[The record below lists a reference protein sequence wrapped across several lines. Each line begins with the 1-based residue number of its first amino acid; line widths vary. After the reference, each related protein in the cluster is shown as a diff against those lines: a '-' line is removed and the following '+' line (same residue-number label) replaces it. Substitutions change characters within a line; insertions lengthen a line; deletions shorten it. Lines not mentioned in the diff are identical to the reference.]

1 MFANSLD
8 FPYRLAN
15 SLEWAVGL
23 VKREEFVELLEF
35 IEFIGFVGFVE
46 LLEFVGFVELLGFVE
61 IDGDR

>member
-23 VKREEFVELLEF
+23 VKREEFFEL
-35 IEFIGFVGFVE
+35 IGFVE
-46 LLEFVGFVELLGFVE
+46 LLELLGLLEVA
-61 IDGDR
+61 RVCWVPWVC